1 MPQSGD
7 GLTSRRRAFVAGAGL
22 VAAAAFAGAA
32 KADPTS
38 PDEATNAAGPTPTQ
52 PTQPVSPP
60 PPPPIIGS
68 PAVNPV
74 GRQRDLG
81 KLSNVIYNN
90 PDMRAQFLA
99 DPAQFAAR
107 LGLRNINGADLA
119 GLRNVFAD
127 GFCCMGCGC

>member
-22 VAAAAFAGAA
+22 VAAAAFSASA
-32 KADPTS
+32 KADPIS
-38 PDEATNAAGPTPTQ
+38 SDEPSNAAAPTPTA
-52 PTQPVSPP
+52 PVSP

-81 KLSNVIYNN
+81 KLSNVLYNN

-99 DPAQFAAR
+99 DPSQFSAR
-107 LGLRNINGADLA
+107 LGLRNINSADLA

>member
-22 VAAAAFAGAA
+22 VAAAAFSAPA
-32 KADPTS
+32 KADPTAS
-38 PDEATNAAGPTPTQ
+38 DAPTNAAAPTQ
-52 PTQPVSPP
+52 TAPVSP

-68 PAVNPV
+68 PAVNPL

-81 KLSNVIYNN
+81 KLSNVLYNN
-90 PDMRAQFLA
+90 PDMRTQFLA
-99 DPAQFAAR
+99 DPAQFSAR